1 MGSRIKT
8 WELFRVA
15 PRWLFLRLETED
27 GIVGWGEPIVEGK
40 TSETE
45 VAVGAMLAKL
55 GDWDT
60 SRIEDAW
67 QHLYRGGFYRGGPIL
82 SSALA
87 GIDQALWDIRGK
99 TLGVPV
105 HELLG
110 GRVRDRIRAYRWVG
124 GDNLEDLE
132 MGLHSAVAL
141 DYSAVKMNG
150 TGKIK
155 SLEPPATID
164 RVLANAAMAREIL
177 GPTRDFAVDF
187 HGRFSPVLAKKAIAE
202 LESFRPM
209 FVEEPIAPEHAL
221 VHIRGIVDSTTVP
234 IALGERVYSRW
245 EFLPLLQSG
254 LAVAQPD
261 VSHAGGISEV
271 VKIATL
277 ADTFGT
283 LLAPHCPLGPIAL
296 AASLQVDAI
305 SSNFLIQEH
314 SIGLHYNKGSDLLD
328 YLVDTSVF
336 DVKEGYIKVPTAP
349 GLGITIDEK
358 AVRQAAKVG
367 HDWES
372 PTWRNEDGS
381 FAEW

>member
-1 MGSRIKT
+1 MGSRIKN

-27 GIVGWGEPIVEGK
+27 GLVGWGEPIVEGK
-40 TSETE
+40 TTETE
-45 VAVGAMLAKL
+45 VAVSEMLTKL
-55 GDWDT
+55 GKWDT

-67 QHLYRGGFYRGGPIL
+67 QLLYRGGFYRGGPIL
-82 SSALA
+82 SSALS

-99 TLGVPV
+99 ALGVPT

-110 GRVRDRIRAYRWVG
+110 GRVRDRIRAYKWVG
-124 GDNLEDLE
+124 GDNVEDLE
-132 MGLHSAVAL
+132 QGLHSAI
-141 DYSAVKMNG
+141 DSGYSAVKMNG
-150 TGKIK
+150 TGKIRP
-155 SLEPPATID
+155 LEPPATID
-164 RVLANAAMAREIL
+164 RLLANATMAREIL
-177 GPTRDFAVDF
+177 GPTRDFAIDF
-187 HGRFSPVLAKKAIAE
+187 HGRFSPALAKIAISE
-202 LESFRPM
+202 LESYRPM
-209 FVEEPIAPEHAL
+209 FVEEPIAPELAAANL
-221 VHIRGIVDSTTVP
+221 RGLVDSTPVP

-271 VKIATL
+271 LRIASLTE
-277 ADTFGT
+277 TFGS

-336 DVKEGYIKVPTAP
+336 DVKDGHIDVPEAP
-349 GLGITIDEK
+349 GLGITVDEK
-358 AVRQAAKVG
+358 AVRAAAKVG
-367 HDWES
+367 HNWQS
-372 PTWRNEDGS
+372 PNWRNDDGS